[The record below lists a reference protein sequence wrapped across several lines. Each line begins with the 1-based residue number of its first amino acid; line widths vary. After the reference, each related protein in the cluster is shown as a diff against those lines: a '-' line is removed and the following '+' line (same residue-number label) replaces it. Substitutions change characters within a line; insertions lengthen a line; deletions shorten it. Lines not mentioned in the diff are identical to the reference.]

1 MSKPEAKESAN
12 TQPQKKFSEMSS
24 SEKLKHIGKVCIFL
38 ITMGFI
44 FPTLFSD

>member
-1 MSKPEAKESAN
+1 MSKPAVKDSVK
-12 TQPQKKFSEMSS
+12 TQPLKKFSQMSS
-24 SEKLKHIGKVCIFL
+24 SEKLKHIGKVCIFF

>member
-1 MSKPEAKESAN
+1 MAKPGVKEAAP
-12 TQPQKKFSEMSS
+12 TQPQKKFSQMSS
-24 SEKLKHIGKVCIFL
+24 SEKLKHIGKVCIFF